1 MPYLSPV
8 LSKYEQSGN
17 SWRPAVR
24 VAVLATVVNTLIYAL
39 AVAAG
44 VFTSFRFQPVVGGE
58 LTIGPVLIAS
68 LAVPPLAFF
77 AYRALH
83 GMRGTSYRTFR
94 DSGWF
99 AILASLLLPL
109 TFAAWSFSQVFA
121 AQVMHVVV
129 GIAALYGVSEWANVS
144 AERR

>member
-8 LSKYEQSGN
+8 LSKYEQLGN
-17 SWRPAVR
+17 SWSPPLRG
-24 VAVLATVVNTLIYAL
+24 AVLATLVNTLIYGL

-44 VFTSFRFQPVVGGE
+44 VFTSFRFRPLAGGE
-58 LTIGPVLIAS
+58 LTIGPILIAS
-68 LAVPPLAFF
+68 LAVPPLAFA
-77 AYRALH
+77 AYRTLH
-83 GMRGTSYRTFR
+83 GTRGTSYRTFR

-99 AILASLLLPL
+99 AILASLFLPL